1 MEYSL
6 VTTYTVPDMK
16 AKKSL
21 GQNFLKSHAA
31 LKKMVSSAGAG
42 PTDTILEIGPGKG
55 ALTKELLAS
64 GAHIL
69 AIEKD
74 DRLIPYLQ
82 ELFEAEIK
90 SGQLELIHGD
100 ALEFDPRK
108 YKLQKYKI
116 VANIPYYITGLL
128 IRTYLESPYPPE
140 GMTILVQKEV
150 AERIVARDG
159 KESILS
165 LSVKLFG
172 TPFYKGVVSKRYF
185 SPQPKVDSAIL
196 HIANITK
203 TVSKKTADTFFIII
217 KQAFSQKRKTLL
229 HTLGDIY
236 SRETIGL
243 LLQQLNKKELARP
256 EELSLSDWLSITEKL
271 ESK

>member
-1 MEYSL
+1 MEDYRSQNN
-6 VTTYTVPDMK
+6 PGHR

-31 LKKMVSSAGAG
+31 LKKMVSSGNITE
-42 PTDTILEIGPGKG
+42 TDTVLEIGPGKG
-55 ALTKELLAS
+55 ALTKELLAT
-64 GAHIL
+64 GAKIV

-82 ELFEAEIK
+82 ELFQAEID

-100 ALEFDPRK
+100 ALEFNPRDH
-108 YKLQKYKI
+108 KLKDYKI

-128 IRTYLESPYPPE
+128 IRTYLESPYPPK

-150 AERIVARDG
+150 AERIVAKDD

-172 TPFYKGVVSKRYF
+172 TPAYKGVVSKRYF

-196 HIANITK
+196 HITVNEHHYKSEFTK
-203 TVSKKTADTFFIII
+203 AFFELAHL
-217 KQAFSQKRKTLL
+217 AFGHKRKTLM
-229 HTLGDIY
+229 H
-236 SRETIGL
+236 
-243 LLQQLNKKELARP
+243 NLAEVYP
-256 EELSLSDWLSITEKL
+256 KEKL
-271 ESK
+271 IELFRKLHLPLAVRAEAVDATLWINILKDL